1 MSLDLT
7 GITNQNAFYAE
18 YYLRSLLESDLGK
31 WVKERRAYGSGVLPW
46 EILQKL
52 GPDYRQAREDFSGAS
67 ITRDRLDIQRRFL
80 QRLLNALD
88 YNMISKEE
96 ELERGILPLAAAL
109 KRDQLPY
116 LWIVEAFDSADQGE
130 DIMELPVD
138 SLQTDGLAS
147 DMALSKLVGE
157 AFFMRTP
164 PRWILVASLD
174 QLILFD
180 RTKWADRQALRFD
193 WSELYGARD
202 TRIAVFQLI
211 AMLVSRESLVPD
223 GGDPSVIDHLEA
235 RSRAHNQG
243 ISGSLKYSLRAA
255 VELLGQEYI
264 RHDPNVDA
272 EALTNECLRYLYRL
286 LFLFTVEARQHLG
299 YLPMNAELYREG
311 FSLEKLRDLEL
322 VPLDEEDAKEGFFIH
337 DSLMELFDLIFQGRK
352 KESQR
357 TLTVGVNTFSVAP
370 LKCDLFDLEHTPLLS
385 RIKIRNGVWQEIV
398 RSLSM
403 SKTKQGLGRI
413 SYAQLGINHLGEVYE
428 ALLSYKGF
436 ITQETL
442 YEVQPKGEQRDLLK
456 PAYFVSRE
464 ELETY
469 YDEDERVYHSDGSLV
484 MHEKGTFIYRLTGRA
499 KETSASYYTPESLT
513 RCVVKY
519 ALKEAM
525 NGKSADDLLKI
536 TICEPAMGSA
546 AFLNEAVSQLAQA
559 YLDRKTRERNEIL
572 PPNEYAQHL
581 QRIKLYLADNNVYGV
596 DLNPIAVELGG
607 VSLWLNTLVPGGFVP
622 WFGNQLWCGNALV
635 GTWRKTYQA
644 DELRTGKWWGRPP
657 RDVQEAAGG
666 VYHFL
671 VGDKGMAS
679 YTSKVIKQL
688 AAGQIRQ
695 INSWNKQ
702 FAIQKL
708 GGGEIEL
715 LKYLSKQIDE
725 LWETHI
731 NDLKRLELH
740 TTDDFPIYPEPISDE
755 GAATS
760 TRHKER
766 LLNELFNAPQ
776 GAYRRLKLV
785 MDYWCALW
793 FWPIDQ
799 AELLPTRAEFISEI
813 GAVLAGRQE
822 AIAAELSTNAPRDD
836 LGATDMES
844 LIQSRARLQIVQD
857 LAEKEKF
864 LHWQLVYADQF
875 ADRGGFDVVIG
886 NPPWLKSQFVE
897 KAVMGDMDARFAVK
911 KLSAPQTA
919 VLREAWIS
927 DDAHTRHY
935 IKHYES
941 ALGQINFQ
949 NAAQNYPLLKGMQT
963 NLYKSF
969 ITRAWA
975 LSRNTVGLLH
985 PGGVYDD
992 PKGAR
997 LREALYPRL
1006 RYRLQFRNAL
1016 LLFPEV
1022 HDQTHFSVNVY
1033 GPQKEEPSF
1042 VTMANLFDARTVDA
1056 SLAHD
1061 GYGPIPGIKTDD
1073 NKWNL
1078 AGHKARLIRVGQE
1091 DLEVYSALYDKPST
1105 PALQAKLP
1113 NLHCAPLADA
1123 VRTLAKVPLRI
1134 GDFNDRY
1141 YATRL
1146 WDETGAQKDGTI
1158 RRETR
1163 FADSLDEWIVSGPH
1177 FFVGNPFFKTPNRI
1191 CNHNQAYTRLDLTT
1205 LPIDYRPRTNYVP
1218 ACEDYTGRIP
1228 LTPWGTKATGGYRIG
1243 LRKMFGAASERSLI
1257 ADILPQDVG
1266 HLATVISIAFWQV
1279 QDLMQVL
1286 QGLVTVAL
1294 GFLAKTSGKAD
1305 MVEQL
1310 WGRFPVVPLDPSAS
1324 ARILGLTCLTQDYAD
1339 LWNDPEI
1346 PRQSLCWSR
1355 QDHRLDSAYFDGLY
1369 EHWHWHSPLR
1379 KDFARWQAQIEL
1391 DILFAQACG
1400 LTLEQLCTIYQM
1412 QFPVLQNYE
1421 KDTWYDQI
1429 GRIVF
1434 SSKSGEG
1441 ILPRTRKSRDTCYS
1455 IRTPNGS
1462 RTNIALGWNEVKNLQ
1477 EGSVSYTFMDDTLP
1491 GGPTEKTITCHAP
1504 FDRCDRVEAYAEAW
1518 EFFERFQTQQ
1528 LSHQ

>member
-1 MSLDLT
+1 MALDLT

-18 YYLRSLLESDLGK
+18 YYLQSLLESDLGK
-31 WVKERRAYGSGVLPW
+31 WVKERRANGNGVLPW

-52 GPDYRQAREDFSGAS
+52 GPAYRQAREDFPGAS
-67 ITRDRLDIQRRFL
+67 ITQDRLDIQRRFL

-88 YNMISKEE
+88 YNMISREE

-138 SLQTDGLAS
+138 GSQTNGMAS
-147 DMALSKLVGE
+147 DVELSKLVGE
-157 AFFMRTP
+157 GFFMRTP
-164 PRWILVASLD
+164 PRWILVASMD

-337 DSLMELFDLIFQGRK
+337 DSLMELFDLIYQGRK
-352 KESQR
+352 EESQR

-385 RIKIRNGVWQEIV
+385 QIKIRNGVWQEII

-403 SKTKQGLGRI
+403 SKTKHGLGRI

-436 ITQETL
+436 ITTETL
-442 YEVQPKGEQRDLLK
+442 YEVQTKGEQRDLLK
-456 PAYFVSRE
+456 PAYFVCRE

-469 YDEDERVYHSDGSLV
+469 YDEDERVYHEDGSLV

-559 YLDRKTRERNEIL
+559 YLDRKTRENNEIL
-572 PPNEYAQHL
+572 PPSEYARHL

-635 GTWRKTYQA
+635 GAWRKTYQG
-644 DELRTGKWWGRPP
+644 DELRQGKWWDRPP
-657 RDVQEAAGG
+657 RDVKQAAGG

-671 VGDKGMAS
+671 LGDKGMAS

-688 AAGQIRQ
+688 ARDELSQ
-695 INSWNKQ
+695 INLWKKQ
-702 FAIQKL
+702 FTKPLSADEVNRL
-708 GGGEIEL
+708 R
-715 LKYLSKQIDE
+715 YLSIQIDE
-725 LWETHI
+725 LWAVHV
-731 NDLKRLELH
+731 NDLKRLERH
-740 TTDDFPIYPEPISDE
+740 TTDEFPIYPDPIDEDEPP
-755 GAATS
+755 TP
-760 TRHKER
+760 TRYKED
-766 LLNELFNAPQ
+766 LLNELFDDPQ
-776 GAYRRLKLV
+776 GDYRRLKLV

-799 AELLPTRAEFISEI
+799 AELLPTRADFITEI
-813 GAVLAGRQE
+813 GAILARRQE
-822 AIAAELSTNAPRDD
+822 APAAEITEDPARDELGDTDIDKLVQEQPR
-836 LGATDMES
+836 L
-844 LIQSRARLQIVQD
+844 RLVQE
-857 LAEKEKF
+857 LAVKEKF

-886 NPPWLKSQFVE
+886 NPPWLKSRFVE

-919 VLREAWIS
+919 VLREAWICNEVH
-927 DDAHTRHY
+927 ARHY
-935 IKHYES
+935 TRHYES

-969 ITRAWA
+969 IIRAWA
-975 LSRNTVGLLH
+975 LSRHTIGLLH

-1061 GYGPIPGIKTDD
+1061 GHGPIPGIKTDD

-1113 NLHCAPLADA
+1113 NLHCAPLAES
-1123 VRTLAKVPLRI
+1123 VRRLAKVPLRI
-1134 GDFNDRY
+1134 GDFKDRY

-1163 FADSLDEWIVSGPH
+1163 FSDSLDEWIVSGPH
-1177 FFVGNPFFKTPNRI
+1177 FFVGNPFFKTPNRV
-1191 CNHNQAYTRLDLTT
+1191 CDHNQAYTRLDLTT
-1205 LPIDYRPRTNYVP
+1205 LPVDYRPRTNYVP
-1218 ACEDYTGRIP
+1218 ACEDYMGRIP
-1228 LTPWGTKATGGYRIG
+1228 VTQWGTKATDGYRIG

-1257 ADILPQDVG
+1257 AAILPPDAG
-1266 HLATVISIAFWQV
+1266 HIFSLISIAFKHAADLLQV
-1279 QDLMQVL
+1279 MQAFASIVE
-1286 QGLVTVAL
+1286 
-1294 GFLAKTSGKAD
+1294 GFLAKISGKTNL
-1305 MVEQL
+1305 VEQL

-1324 ARILGLTCLTQDYAD
+1324 ARILGLTCLSQDYAD

-1346 PRQSLCWSR
+1346 PRQSLGWSC
-1355 QDHRLDSAYFDGLY
+1355 QDHRLDDTFFGGLH
-1369 EHWHWHSPLR
+1369 EGWSWRSPLR
-1379 KDFARWQAQIEL
+1379 TDYARWQAQIEL
-1391 DILFAQACG
+1391 DVLFAQACG

-1421 KDTWYDQI
+1421 KDTWYDQR

-1441 ILPRTRKSRDTCYS
+1441 ILPRTRKPRDTCYS
-1455 IRTPNGS
+1455 IHTPQGS
-1462 RTNIALGWNEVKNLQ
+1462 RTNIALGWSDVKSLQ

-1518 EFFERFQTQQ
+1518 EFFERHR
-1528 LSHQ
+1528 SP